1 MADSNPKLP
10 AKVASSPPPPP
21 HNDNTTNNSDMN
33 ISVITS
39 NNSEESSDLLNS
51 EAGTTCVET
60 RDGDFSLIHP
70 TFDYLNA
77 HFTKPQLQDHCR
89 NLEGGRNTSMSFRRE
104 NVNTTADNQ
113 PHNCQPSHHV
123 PSQDSHPEHH
133 NTATTSTSL
142 GRASGKYYSPGIG
155 SESAAQLKGGHRQV
169 IPTPAS
175 PQVPMPPPP
184 TPTLLT
190 TTTAGS
196 RHHHHHHHH
205 HPPHDGPTYAPPP
218 HNHWREARG
227 RRLRSSQISPLLPTS
242 QRLQLPQ
249 ETPGGVTGGKLP
261 TPPSQSPPPPPSLR
275 YE

>member
-60 RDGDFSLIHP
+60 RDGDFSLIHS

-113 PHNCQPSHHV
+113 PHNCQPS
-123 PSQDSHPEHH
+123 PY
-133 NTATTSTSL
+133 
-142 GRASGKYYSPGIG
+142 AS
-155 SESAAQLKGGHRQV
+155 
-169 IPTPAS
+169 
-175 PQVPMPPPP
+175 PP

-190 TTTAGS
+190 TTTAGN